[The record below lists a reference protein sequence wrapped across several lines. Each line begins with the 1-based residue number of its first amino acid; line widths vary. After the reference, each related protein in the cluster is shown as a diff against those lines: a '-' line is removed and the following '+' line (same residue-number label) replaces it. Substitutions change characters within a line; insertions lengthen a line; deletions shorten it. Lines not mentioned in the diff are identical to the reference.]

1 MQLKPHID
9 WLLFTKRGYSLLKH
23 VVPFSIAAVLLV
35 LVSVPNDNLLVQLA
49 NRLQQRGWLWVP
61 AGLLT
66 LATIAVY
73 LATVSVQIRRAYLF
87 KDGVWRRT
95 IATSILYIL
104 ICTLMAYGVLRST
117 SAANLT
123 VGIIW
128 ACLLLALLSL
138 TGIGWSGPSSWVES
152 IGIQC
157 ADYTES
163 DEAALR
169 VTRILNRLRR
179 QASSQKHD
187 VDDFLESINNLVTG
201 IEKNIKY
208 EPTWAQ
214 AELAPI
220 VDRLKTLKQVVKSSF
235 PEKNLNAIQ
244 DFAVACRCQK
254 NSQYSEFITALS
266 ETAQNWSAWKCS

>member
-35 LVSVPNDNLLVQLA
+35 LVSVPKDNLLVQLA
-49 NRLQQRGWLWVP
+49 SRLQQPSWLWLP

-87 KDGVWRRT
+87 KEGLWRRT
-95 IATSILYIL
+95 IATSILYIV
-104 ICTLMAYGVLRST
+104 ICTSMAYGVLRST
-117 SAANLT
+117 SSGSLT
-123 VGIIW
+123 AGIIW

-157 ADYTES
+157 PDYTES
-163 DEAALR
+163 DEAALS
-169 VTRILNRLRR
+169 VTIILNRLRR
-179 QASSQKHD
+179 KASSEKRD
-187 VDDFLESINNLVTG
+187 VVDFLESVNNLRTG

-214 AELAPI
+214 AQLDPI
-220 VDRLKTLKQVVKSSF
+220 VNKLGTLQQVVKSSF
-235 PEKNLNAIQ
+235 PDSDGNAIQ

-254 NSQYSEFITALS
+254 RPQYSEFITALS
-266 ETAQNWSAWKCS
+266 ETAQNWTAWKCS

>member
-35 LVSVPNDNLLVQLA
+35 VVSVPKDNLLVQLA
-49 NRLQQRGWLWVP
+49 SRLQQPSWLWLP

-73 LATVSVQIRRAYLF
+73 LATVSVQIRSAYLF
-87 KDGVWRRT
+87 KEGLWRRT
-95 IATSILYIL
+95 IATSILYIV
-104 ICTLMAYGVLRST
+104 ICTWMAYGVLRST
-117 SAANLT
+117 SPGNLT
-123 VGIIW
+123 AGIIW

-138 TGIGWSGPSSWVES
+138 TGIGWSGPASWVES

-157 ADYTES
+157 PDYTES
-163 DEAALR
+163 AEAALS
-169 VTRILNRLRR
+169 VTIILNRLRR
-179 QASSQKHD
+179 EASSKKSD
-187 VDDFLESINNLVTG
+187 VDDFLESVKSLRTG

-214 AELAPI
+214 EQLAPI
-220 VDRLKTLKQVVKSSF
+220 VNQLRTLEQVVKSSF
-235 PEKNLNAIQ
+235 PDSNVNAIQ

-254 NSQYSEFITALS
+254 SSLYSEFITALS
-266 ETAQNWSAWKCS
+266 ETAQNWTAWKCS

>member
-35 LVSVPNDNLLVQLA
+35 LVSVPKDNLLVQLA
-49 NRLQQRGWLWVP
+49 SRLQQASWLWLP

-73 LATVSVQIRRAYLF
+73 LATVSVQIRSAYLF
-87 KDGVWRRT
+87 KEGLWRRT
-95 IATSILYIL
+95 IATSILYIV
-104 ICTLMAYGVLRST
+104 ICTSMAYGVLRST
-117 SAANLT
+117 SSASLT
-123 VGIIW
+123 AGMIW

-157 ADYTES
+157 PDYTES
-163 DEAALR
+163 DEAALS
-169 VTRILNRLRR
+169 VTIILNRLRR
-179 QASSQKHD
+179 EASSKKSD
-187 VDDFLESINNLVTG
+187 VDEFLESVNNLRTG

-214 AELAPI
+214 AQIASI
-220 VDRLKTLKQVVKSSF
+220 VDKLKTLQHVVKSSF
-235 PEKNLNAIQ
+235 PDSNEHAIQ

-254 NSQYSEFITALS
+254 SAQYSEFITALT
-266 ETAQNWSAWKCS
+266 ETAQNWTAWKCS